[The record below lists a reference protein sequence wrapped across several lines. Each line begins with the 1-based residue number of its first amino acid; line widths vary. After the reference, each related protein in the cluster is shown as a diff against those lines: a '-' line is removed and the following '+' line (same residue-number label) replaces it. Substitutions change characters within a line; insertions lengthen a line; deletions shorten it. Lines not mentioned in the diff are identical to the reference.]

1 MSVTALDCNV
11 SSVRQKCLL
20 YPIVVV
26 VVLGNVQ
33 NMHGKRQS
41 MIGFVFQSF
50 RCILI
55 LLKKST

>member
-11 SSVRQKCLL
+11 SSVRQKCSL
-20 YPIVVV
+20 YPIVV

>member
-1 MSVTALDCNV
+1 MSVTVLDCNV
-11 SSVRQKCLL
+11 SSVRQKCSL
-20 YPIVVV
+20 YPIVV

>member
-26 VVLGNVQ
+26 VLGNVQ

-41 MIGFVFQSF
+41 MIGYVFQSF